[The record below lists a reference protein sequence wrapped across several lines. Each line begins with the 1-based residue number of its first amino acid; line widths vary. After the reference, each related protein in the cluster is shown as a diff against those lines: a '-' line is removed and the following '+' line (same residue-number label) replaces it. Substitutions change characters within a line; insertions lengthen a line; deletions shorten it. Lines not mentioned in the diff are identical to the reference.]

1 MSYKLKVIL
10 DTSIP
15 FDKKQEVILT
25 SSILEYNPKRKLP
38 LEEYPLFSPH
48 VTYSRDVIL
57 NLPYHK
63 RVEWFFNTQ
72 KFKKNIMSSWNGV
85 KDNEEEQL
93 KREKN
98 NIDVFIAAILPT
110 AYPVANNYDKS
121 YDFFQSDPE
130 DENVFSNMLSFTKS
144 EFSHLKINQKI
155 YTVVGVIL
163 KNDVFNHPVYGP
175 FLQEFANVEQQAASN
190 DDTEGFDEFY
200 KKYLKDNALWDKLNG
215 LILSSTPAPK
225 QQGNTPQPPSI
236 KILIE
241 DQQVDKMISKLKS
254 IFTLTSSLKPGDP
267 LTQDKIKEF
276 EDYFNYLSEHS
287 STIRNL
293 DKRDA
298 TYSDITELSFIVK
311 EFGKIWI
318 KKKALE
324 YIREKKFDFSSE
336 GTREKEIREYI
347 EKINPSFRKFSD
359 TIKSLQKD
367 RMIENKAMGE
377 LIKKMDTKKMEDLL
391 SCRND
396 QSKCSDLD
404 GLIHVGFDR
413 IKTKDST
420 FSTIEICLMVNAI
433 EGNINDENLKKIKC
447 SYLNKSLGS
456 LFQSFL
462 HPLKTWDITNRK
474 MFFSI
479 QDDLEK
485 LEKKK
490 GKDENSDKKKGKT
503 VNKKAKP
510 KTKTRRSK

>member
-25 SSILEYNPKRKLP
+25 SSILEYNPKSKLP

-72 KFKKNIMSSWNGV
+72 KFKKNIMSLWNGV
-85 KDNEEEQL
+85 KDSEEEQL

-130 DENVFSNMLSFTKS
+130 DENVFSNLLSFTKS

-155 YTVVGVIL
+155 YTVIGVIL

-200 KKYLKDNALWDKLNG
+200 KKYLKDNQLWDKLG
-215 LILSSTPAPK
+215 ALTLTTKISP
-225 QQGNTPQPPSI
+225 PPSS

-241 DQQVDKMISKLKS
+241 DQQVDKMINILQSILTEIKS
-254 IFTLTSSLKPGDP
+254 SP
-267 LTQDKIKEF
+267 DKKKI

-293 DKRDA
+293 DKREA
-298 TYSDITELSFIVK
+298 TYSDITELSVIVK

-359 TIKSLQKD
+359 TIKILQKD

-396 QSKCSDLD
+396 QSKCSDPE

-447 SYLNKSLGS
+447 SYLMN
-456 LFQSFL
+456 
-462 HPLKTWDITNRK
+462 NERY
-474 MFFSI
+474 
-479 QDDLEK
+479 
-485 LEKKK
+485 
-490 GKDENSDKKKGKT
+490 N
-503 VNKKAKP
+503 
-510 KTKTRRSK
+510 

>member
-1 MSYKLKVIL
+1 
-10 DTSIP
+10 
-15 FDKKQEVILT
+15 
-25 SSILEYNPKRKLP
+25 
-38 LEEYPLFSPH
+38 
-48 VTYSRDVIL
+48 
-57 NLPYHK
+57 
-63 RVEWFFNTQ
+63 
-72 KFKKNIMSSWNGV
+72 MSSWNGV

-130 DENVFSNMLSFTKS
+130 DETVFSNFLSFTKS

-200 KKYLKDNALWDKLNG
+200 KKYLIQNKYTLWERLNG
-215 LILSSTPAPK
+215 LKGSTSRS
-225 QQGNTPQPPSI
+225 TST

-241 DQQVDKMISKLKS
+241 DQQVDKMIGILQS
-254 IFTLTSSLKPGDP
+254 IYNTTGVVDP
-267 LTQDKIKEF
+267 PQEDIRKI
-276 EDYFNYLSEHS
+276 EDWFNYLSEHS

-293 DKRDA
+293 DRRDA
-298 TYSDITELSFIVK
+298 TYSDITELNRIVK

-359 TIKSLQKD
+359 TIKILQKD
-367 RMIENKAMGE
+367 RMIENKAMRE
-377 LIKKMDTKKMEDLL
+377 LIKKTDTKKMEDLL

-396 QSKCSDLD
+396 QSKCSDPE

-479 QDDLEK
+479 QDDLVK

-503 VNKKAKP
+503 VKKAVIDSP

>member
-25 SSILEYNPKRKLP
+25 SSILEYSPKRKLP

-72 KFKKNIMSSWNGV
+72 KFKKNIMSLWNGV
-85 KDNEEEQL
+85 KDSEEEQL

-130 DENVFSNMLSFTKS
+130 DENVFSNFLSFTKS

-190 DDTEGFDEFY
+190 DDTEGFLEFY
-200 KKYLKDNALWDKLNG
+200 NKYLKVNALWQRLGSLPEKKESNN
-215 LILSSTPAPK
+215 SS
-225 QQGNTPQPPSI
+225 

-241 DQQVDKMISKLKS
+241 DQQVDKMIKKIQS
-254 IFTLTSSLKPGDP
+254 ILAEIDLGESS
-267 LTQDKIKEF
+267 DKKKF

-298 TYSDITELSFIVK
+298 TYSDITELSVIVK

-324 YIREKKFDFSSE
+324 YIKEKKFDFSSE

-359 TIKSLQKD
+359 TIKILQKD
-367 RMIENKAMGE
+367 RMIENKAMRE

-396 QSKCSDLD
+396 QSKCSDPD
-404 GLIHVGFDR
+404 GLIRVGFDR
-413 IKTKDST
+413 IKTKEST

-479 QDDLEK
+479 QDDLVK

-503 VNKKAKP
+503 VKKAVIDSP